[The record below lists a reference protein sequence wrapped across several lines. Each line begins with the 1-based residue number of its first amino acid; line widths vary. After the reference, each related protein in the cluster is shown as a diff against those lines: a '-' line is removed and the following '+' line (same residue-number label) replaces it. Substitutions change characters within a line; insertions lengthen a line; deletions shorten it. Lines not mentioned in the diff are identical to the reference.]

1 LAVLG
6 MLTRVMVLGFLAV
19 MLAAWA
25 INAAHADKEPKKTDR
40 PVTRM
45 YS

>member
-1 LAVLG
+1 MLG
-6 MLTRVMVLGFLAV
+6 VFTRVMVVGLLAV

-25 INAAHADKEPKKTDR
+25 INAVHDEGEPDQ
-40 PVTRM
+40 PITRM

>member
-1 LAVLG
+1 MLG
-6 MLTRVMVLGFLAV
+6 VFTRVMVLGFLAV

-25 INAAHADKEPKKTDR
+25 INAVHDEREPDQ
-40 PVTRM
+40 PITRM

>member
-1 LAVLG
+1 MLG
-6 MLTRVMVLGFLAV
+6 VFTRVTVLGFLAV

-25 INAAHADKEPKKTDR
+25 INAAHSEKEPDQ
-40 PVTRM
+40 PITRM

>member
-1 LAVLG
+1 MLAVLA
-6 MLTRVMVLGFLAV
+6 RVTVLAFLAV

-25 INAAHADKEPKKTDR
+25 INAVHTEKEPKKKDQ

>member
-1 LAVLG
+1 MVAV
-6 MLTRVMVLGFLAV
+6 LTRVAVLAFLAV

-25 INAAHADKEPKKTDR
+25 INVVHADKEPKTQDQ